1 MADNVTL
8 PGTGSVVATDQVSG
22 THYQLVKLAY
32 GALDSAT
39 LVTSSAGLPV
49 SVANASLAITAAAL
63 PLPSGAATE
72 STLSTLSGKVT
83 ACDTGAVVVASAL
96 PAGTNNIGDVDVLT
110 LPSLPAGT
118 NAIGKLAANDGV
130 DIGDVTINNASLA
143 VTGTFWQATQ
153 PVSGT
158 LAATQSGTWN
168 VGTVTTVTGITNV
181 VHVDDNSG
189 SLTVDGTVAAT
200 QSGTWT
206 VQPGNTAN
214 TTAWKVDASS
224 VAVPITDNAG
234 SLTVDNGGT
243 FAVQATVA
251 AGATS
256 IAKAEDVASADADVG
271 VPAMAV
277 RKATPAN
284 TSGTDGDYEML
295 QVSAGRLW
303 ASATIDAALPAGTS
317 LIGKVSGGL
326 DTASVYSGTTALT
339 PKFAAISTASS
350 GNTTVVAA
358 VVSKKIR
365 VLSYRF
371 QTAADVDVK
380 FRDNTAAVDL
390 TGAMSTGAKGG
401 GGGAA
406 FSPVGHFETASGNA
420 LSINLSSAVQ
430 VSGHITYIEV

>member
-200 QSGTWT
+200 QSG
-206 VQPGNTAN
+206 P
-214 TTAWKVDASS
+214 
-224 VAVPITDNAG
+224 
-234 SLTVDNGGT
+234 
-243 FAVQATVA
+243 
-251 AGATS
+251 
-256 IAKAEDVASADADVG
+256 
-271 VPAMAV
+271 
-277 RKATPAN
+277 
-284 TSGTDGDYEML
+284 
-295 QVSAGRLW
+295 AGRDQPDRQGLRRPGHRDDLQRHDGPD
-303 ASATIDAALPAGTS
+303 AEVRRDQHGRPRATRPSSRRSRRRRSAC
-317 LIGKVSGGL
+317 
-326 DTASVYSGTTALT
+326 
-339 PKFAAISTASS
+339 
-350 GNTTVVAA
+350 
-358 VVSKKIR
+358 
-365 VLSYRF
+365 
-371 QTAADVDVK
+371 
-380 FRDNTAAVDL
+380 
-390 TGAMSTGAKGG
+390 
-401 GGGAA
+401 
-406 FSPVGHFETASGNA
+406 
-420 LSINLSSAVQ
+420 
-430 VSGHITYIEV
+430 